1 MRRTVFAAALLAGAI
16 AGSVAAEPSVPA
28 EAALPILFAA
38 DNEPALSG
46 DIFRLDA
53 NGRLVN
59 LSKSPFADEYP
70 LVSPDGRRVAFVSE
84 RGGGPGIY
92 EVGID
97 GAGLRRLDP
106 PPHQIGTSTLTPQL
120 AWSPDSTRLAA
131 VTGDLKSTLRIL
143 EPGHTPKVLTRSRF
157 LFAPTWSPDGR
168 LLTI

>member
-1 MRRTVFAAALLAGAI
+1 VLLRTLIVALLAAASGGATGT
-16 AGSVAAEPSVPA
+16 APP
-28 EAALPILFAA
+28 PILFAA

-53 NGRLVN
+53 NGHLTN
-59 LSKSPFADEYP
+59 LSRSPFADEDP

-106 PPHQIGTSTLTPQL
+106 PPHQIGANALTPQL
-120 AWSPDSTRLAA
+120 AWSPNGTRLAA
-131 VTGDLKSTLRIL
+131 VTGGFKAATLRIL
-143 EPGHTPKVLTRSRF
+143 QPGHGTGLRRLTHDVEAHWVSWR
-157 LFAPTWSPDGR
+157 
-168 LLTI
+168 